1 MCLTGTALAMNKPSR
16 GGTKLEEEAA
26 ANTTWG
32 VLGFGVSTTGK
43 NAVTRQKKMK
53 GVGGDVFVFNQND
66 LHTASQKIG
75 C

>member
-1 MCLTGTALAMNKPSR
+1 M
-16 GGTKLEEEAA
+16 EEEAA

-43 NAVTRQKKMK
+43 LAVTRQKKTK
-53 GVGGDVFVFNQND
+53 GVDGDVFVFNGIE
-66 LHTASQKIG
+66 LYTASLKKG